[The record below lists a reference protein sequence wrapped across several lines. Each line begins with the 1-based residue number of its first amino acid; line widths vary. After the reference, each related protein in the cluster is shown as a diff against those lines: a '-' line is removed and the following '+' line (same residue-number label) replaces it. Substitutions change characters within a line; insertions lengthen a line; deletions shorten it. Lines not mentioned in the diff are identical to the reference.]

1 MPAPSVPGV
10 SQVLALRVGEV
21 RCCIDLDAVEQVVSL
36 MALTPLPGAPPC
48 VQGFFNY
55 GGETVAVVDLAQRL
69 RLPPQPPYTLDTS
82 VVIGQRRRD
91 GPQAGQR
98 GGLVVDD
105 VYGLTLFQPG
115 DASHQENFKS
125 KGLPFKGTLQ
135 TRFGMAL
142 WLDID
147 AVLDVGDTIAR
158 PQLDY
163 APSADLLTGVLIVLD
178 DVALARSAMHATQAA
193 HTREAFAPG
202 EAQRKRRILVV
213 DDTLTT
219 RKLETHIVEAHGYEA
234 ASCAHGRE
242 ALELLRSGATF
253 DLVVTDL
260 QMPEMDGAQLTQ
272 GIRQTVDERY
282 LRGATGRGDGRGAK
296 AGSRPAGQALGC
308 ANPLAGNLACD
319 GGRESNQTPRPEGR
333 AAHRQA
339 CRGCTGDTRRV
350 ASRRRARGGSGNRRH
365 RRVGRWPASVGR
377 RVITK

>member
-21 RCCIDLDAVEQVVSL
+21 RCCMDLDAVEQVVSL

-115 DASHQENFKS
+115 DASHKENFKS

-147 AVLDVGDTIAR
+147 AVLDVGD
-158 PQLDY
+158 
-163 APSADLLTGVLIVLD
+163 
-178 DVALARSAMHATQAA
+178 
-193 HTREAFAPG
+193 
-202 EAQRKRRILVV
+202 
-213 DDTLTT
+213 
-219 RKLETHIVEAHGYEA
+219 IVEAHGYEA